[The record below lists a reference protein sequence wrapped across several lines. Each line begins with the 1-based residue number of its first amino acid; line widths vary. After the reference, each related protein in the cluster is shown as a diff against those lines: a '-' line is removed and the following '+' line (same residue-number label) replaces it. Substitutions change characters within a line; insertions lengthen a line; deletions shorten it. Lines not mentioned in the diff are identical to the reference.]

1 MFNNDLV
8 YYQKDGKVKALGY
21 TIENALLE
29 KGLPVFGQSGGGKAL
44 GNLVVPAGLL
54 LLQQTFRG
62 DNDDKNDDGNNGTAS
77 PINNVE
83 DRNNVEVIGEG
94 LFDKLL
100 QLMNTKQNKQARHTQ
115 RRKRKRKKHTRKR
128 PR

>member
-8 YYQKDGKVKALGY
+8 YYQKGNKVKALGY

-29 KGLPVFGQSGGGKAL
+29 KGLPVFGQSGGGQAL

-54 LLQQTFRG
+54 LLQQTFQG
-62 DNDDKNDDGNNGTAS
+62 NEDKDDKDNNETAS

-100 QLMNTKQNKQARHTQ
+100 Q
-115 RRKRKRKKHTRKR
+115 
-128 PR
+128 

>member
-29 KGLPVFGQSGGGKAL
+29 KGLPVFGQSGGGQAL
-44 GNLVVPAGLL
+44 SNLVVPAGLL
-54 LLQQTFRG
+54 LLQQTFQG
-62 DNDDKNDDGNNGTAS
+62 NEDKDDQDNNETAS

-100 QLMNTKQNKQARHTQ
+100 QLMNTKQKKQARHTQ

-128 PR
+128 SR

>member
-8 YYQKDGKVKALGY
+8 YYQKGGKVKALGY

-29 KGLPVFGQSGGGKAL
+29 KGLPVFGQSGGGHAL

-54 LLQQTFRG
+54 LLQQTFQS
-62 DNDDKNDDGNNGTAS
+62 DNDGDDNNETS
-77 PINNVE
+77 STLNNVE
-83 DRNNVEVIGEG
+83 DRKNVEVIGEG

-100 QLMNTKQNKQARHTQ
+100 QLMNTKQKKRCTQ

-128 PR
+128 SR